1 MTECAGCGTRVSARG
16 GQAAAGSSGSE
27 HCRAPP
33 PRLSRP
39 APVPL
44 PRTAVVCFL
53 TSTCTALN
61 LQTSETE
68 LKISITKHLDYH
80 THNASNYNLHGW
92 RKVEVLQC
100 IYTSVRWPVVH
111 CTAFH
116 PRPLP
121 RSCSLPAAVTAQ
133 CSGGR
138 GEARSGGCS
147 PPPGPG
153 DVMPPWPRQS
163 DTEVNLIL
171 YTLDILLYV
180 PRMLHMLKA

>member
-1 MTECAGCGTRVSARG
+1 MTECAGCCWTRVSARG

-61 LQTSETE
+61 LPTSETE
-68 LKISITKHLDYH
+68 LKFSIPKHVEHD
-80 THNASNYNLHGW
+80 THNTSNYNLHGW
-92 RKVEVLQC
+92 WTVEVLQC
-100 IYTSVRWPVVH
+100 IYTAVVRWPVVP

-121 RSCSLPAAVTAQ
+121 RSCSLSAAVTAHSAAAAVARRRQ
-133 CSGGR
+133 
-138 GEARSGGCS
+138 EAAVLS
-147 PPPGPG
+147 
-153 DVMPPWPRQS
+153 
-163 DTEVNLIL
+163 
-171 YTLDILLYV
+171 LLV
-180 PRMLHMLKA
+180 QEI